1 MEKKNVMDTL
11 RERGFIKQVVYEDDL
26 YKMLGEQ
33 SVSFY
38 IGFDPTADSL
48 HVGHFLAL
56 MAMAHMQ
63 KAGHKPYALVG
74 GGTGK
79 VGDPSGRTDMRQMMT
94 NDIINHNCERFKKQ
108 MSKFLS
114 FDGDN
119 GVVMVNNAD
128 WLDNLNYIDFLREVG
143 VHFSVNRMLTAEC
156 FKKRM
161 EKGLSF
167 LEFNYMLMQSYDFLH
182 LFQNYGVAL
191 QCGGDDQWS
200 NILAGADLIRRKEKK
215 PAFAMT
221 FQLLTT
227 SEGIKMGKTQK
238 GALWLDREKTSPYE
252 FYQYWRNIND
262 ADVENCLKL
271 LTFVELDE
279 IEELCKHKDERINAA
294 KERLAFEVTKIVH
307 SEQDAIEAQNASR
320 AAFVTGDS
328 ANMPQ
333 TEIEKGINQVV
344 DIMVAINV
352 AKSKGEAKRLIEG
365 GGIKIGD
372 NKVTDIA
379 ATVSDEDLKGGIVL
393 HKCKKVHIKV
403 TVK

>member
-94 NDIINHNCERFKKQ
+94 NEVINNNCERFKKQ

-114 FDGDN
+114 FEGDN

-200 NILAGADLIRRKEKK
+200 KILAGADLIRRKEQK

-271 LTFVELDE
+271 LTFVDLAE
-279 IEELCKHKDERINAA
+279 IAELCQYKDERINKA

-320 AAFVTGDS
+320 AAFITGDS
-328 ANMPQ
+328 ENMPQ
-333 TEIEKGINQVV
+333 AEIEKGINQVA

-365 GGIKIGD
+365 GGIRIGD
-372 NKVTDIA
+372 NKITDIMA
-379 ATVSDEDLKGGIVL
+379 QISDEDLQNGIVL
-393 HKCKKVHIKV
+393 HKGKKVHIKV

>member
-333 TEIEKGINQVV
+333 SEIEKGINQVV

-372 NKVTDIA
+372 DKVTDIA
-379 ATVSDEDLKGGIVL
+379 ATVSDEDLKAGIVL
-393 HKCKKVHIKV
+393 HKGKKVHIKV

>member
-94 NDIINHNCERFKKQ
+94 NEVINNNCERFKKQ

-114 FDGDN
+114 FEGDN

-200 NILAGADLIRRKEKK
+200 NILAGADLIRRKEQK

-271 LTFVELDE
+271 LTFVDLAE
-279 IEELCKHKDERINAA
+279 IVELCQYKDERINKA

-320 AAFVTGDS
+320 AAFITGDS
-328 ANMPQ
+328 ENMPQ
-333 TEIEKGINQVV
+333 AEIEKGINQVA

-365 GGIKIGD
+365 GGIRIGENKI
-372 NKVTDIA
+372 TDIMA
-379 ATVSDEDLKGGIVL
+379 QISDEDLQNGIVL
-393 HKCKKVHIKV
+393 HKGKKVHIKV

>member
-1 MEKKNVMDTL
+1 MDTL

-279 IEELCKHKDERINAA
+279 IEELCKHKDERINVA

-333 TEIEKGINQVV
+333 AEIEKGINQVV

-372 NKVTDIA
+372 DKVTDIA

-393 HKCKKVHIKV
+393 HKGKKVHIKV

>member
-11 RERGFIKQVVYEDDL
+11 RERGFIKQVVFEEDL
-26 YKMLGEQ
+26 YKLLGEQ

-63 KAGHKPYALVG
+63 KAGHKPFALVG

-79 VGDPSGRTDMRQMMT
+79 VGDPTGRTDMRQMMT
-94 NDIINHNCERFKKQ
+94 NEVINNNCERFKQQ

-114 FDGDN
+114 FEGDN

-182 LFQNYGVAL
+182 LFQTYGVAL

-200 NILAGADLIRRKEKK
+200 NILAGADLIRRKEQK

-262 ADVENCLKL
+262 ADVEKCLKL
-271 LTFVELDE
+271 LTFVELEE
-279 IEELCKHKDERINAA
+279 IDELCKYQDERINKA

-328 ANMPQ
+328 ENMPQ

-344 DIMVAINV
+344 DIMVAINI

-365 GGIKIGD
+365 GGIRIGD

-379 ATVSDEDLKGGIVL
+379 ASVSDEELANGIVL
-393 HKCKKVHIKV
+393 HKGKKVHIKIS
-403 TVK
+403 VK

>member
-38 IGFDPTADSL
+38 IGFDPAADSL

-393 HKCKKVHIKV
+393 HKGKKVHIKV

>member
-1 MEKKNVMDTL
+1 MDTL

-94 NDIINHNCERFKKQ
+94 NEVINNNCERFKKQ

-114 FDGDN
+114 FEGDN

-200 NILAGADLIRRKEKK
+200 NILAGADLIRRKEQK

-271 LTFVELDE
+271 LTFVDLAE
-279 IEELCKHKDERINAA
+279 IAELCQYKDERINKA

-320 AAFVTGDS
+320 AAFITGDS
-328 ANMPQ
+328 ENMPQ
-333 TEIEKGINQVV
+333 AEIEKGINQVA

-365 GGIKIGD
+365 GGIRIGD
-372 NKVTDIA
+372 NKITDIMA
-379 ATVSDEDLKGGIVL
+379 QISDEDLQNGIVL
-393 HKCKKVHIKV
+393 HKGKKVHIKV

>member
-191 QCGGDDQWS
+191 QCGGDYQWS

-393 HKCKKVHIKV
+393 HKGKKVHIKV

>member
-279 IEELCKHKDERINAA
+279 IEELCKHKDERINVA

-333 TEIEKGINQVV
+333 AEIEKGINQVV

-372 NKVTDIA
+372 DKVTDIA

-393 HKCKKVHIKV
+393 HKGKKVHIKV

>member
-48 HVGHFLAL
+48 HEGHFLAL

-393 HKCKKVHIKV
+393 HKGKKVHIKV